1 MGCTDARKTPFG
13 DKGVCCLKM
22 ARVGVGQAFN
32 WYGDGVKSVWIEPV
46 EDCKLG
52 DDNGAG
58 D

>member
-1 MGCTDARKTPFG
+1 MQGK
-13 DKGVCCLKM
+13 LLLEM